1 MKKNLE
7 NRQSKNG
14 DGWWRATS
22 SWACENAFSAC
33 IIIAAAVIIISCRKR
48 PFLFFSVFHCEFESN
63 VVRCSRSD
71 SSSSCAD
78 GSHFVTCHW
87 KKKIWIFLSSCQ
99 VHRYKMD
106 VRRLEHSTKDHV
118 RWKAAK
124 SVWNFVGAHVTISCW
139 ARFNCHVTWFLAN
152 RFWAVKSKSRDL
164 IPTNRQSIVGSRPW
178 AGCICGNGPVD
189 GRHIE

>member
-1 MKKNLE
+1 MKKIWKID
-7 NRQSKNG
+7 NRKMVT
-14 DGWWRATS
+14 DDDEPRAVERAKMHSRHVS
-22 SWACENAFSAC
+22 SLPPPSSSS
-33 IIIAAAVIIISCRKR
+33 AAVRGR
-48 PFLFFSVFHCEFESN
+48 FFFVSVFHCEFESN

-152 RFWAVKSKSRDL
+152 RFWAVKSRSRDL
-164 IPTNRQSIVGSRPW
+164 ISTNRQSIVGSRPW